1 MIVKGQKIND
11 RYQIIRTIGEGGMAN
26 VYLAEDT
33 ILNRKVAV
41 KILRGDLSS
50 DEKFVRR
57 FQREALS
64 ASSLSHPN
72 IVEMY
77 DVGEDDGNY
86 YIVMEYIEGRTL
98 KQLIKKRGAL
108 TLTEVVDIM
117 LQLTSAVAHAHESY
131 IIHRDIK
138 PLNILIMEDGRVK
151 ITDFGIAMAMNGTQ
165 LTQTNSVMGSVHYL
179 PPEQANGSGATIKSD
194 IYSLGILMYE
204 LLLGSI
210 PFKGDNPVEIALK
223 HLKDDVPSVRKQNSS
238 IPQSVENVIIKATAK
253 NPQNRYSDA
262 TEMYNDL
269 KTVLDESR
277 QNEEKYTYKYE
288 EQDIEATKK
297 ISIINASKFKNNTD
311 SNAIAKPIEDEK
323 KGNKTLIILGSII
336 GGLLLLV
343 MIVFLLVPAITKTPD
358 ITIPDVSGMT
368 VAKAEKKLKDIGFD
382 VAEKVKTASSD
393 TIDEGLVVKTD
404 PAIGRTRRKGTT
416 ITLYESTG
424 TAKITLEDYT
434 GRNYIEV
441 KTILEEMYGLKVLIE
456 KEDTEEDVEEN
467 AIIRQNP
474 AVGEE
479 VSKGDIV
486 TLYIPNIVSEY
497 PDMVS
502 EKWTLSD
509 AEAFADEYGITL
521 VKDYVETTEV
531 QEGII
536 TYQSRA
542 AGTKIISGVTLRIKI
557 AKAPVVPDEEDE
569 TDTGTDE
576 DTETNE

>member
-41 KILRGDLSS
+41 KILRGDLSN

-86 YIVMEYIEGRTL
+86 YIVMEYIEGKTL

-238 IPQSVENVIIKATAK
+238 IPQSIENVIIRATAK

-277 QNEEKYTYKYE
+277 QNEDKYIYKYE

-297 ISIINASKFKNNTD
+297 ISIINASKFKNNIEE
-311 SNAIAKPIEDEK
+311 NAIAKPIEDDK
-323 KGNKTLIILGSII
+323 KSNKALIILGSII
-336 GGLLLLV
+336 GGLLLLI
-343 MIVFLLVPAITKTPD
+343 MIVFLIVPAVTKTPD

-368 VAKAEKKLKDIGFD
+368 IAKAEKKLEDVGFE
-382 VAEKVKTASSD
+382 VADKVKSTSSD

-404 PAIGRTRRKGTT
+404 PAIGRTRRKGTI

-456 KEDTEEDVEEN
+456 KQDTEEEVEEN
-467 AIIRQNP
+467 SIIKQSP
-474 AVGEE
+474 TVGQK
-479 VSKGDIV
+479 VSKGDTI
-486 TLYIPNIVSEY
+486 TLYIPNVISEY

-509 AEAFADEYGITL
+509 AQAFADEYSLTL
-521 VKDYVETTEV
+521 VTEYVETSDV
-531 QEGII
+531 QEGLV

-542 AGTKIISGVTLRIKI
+542 AGTKIISGVTLRVKI
-557 AKAPVVPDEEDE
+557 AKAPVIPDDTVP
-569 TDTGTDE
+569 DE
-576 DTETNE
+576 DTETSE